1 MLTIAIIIA
10 LVLMVGLMVLQ
21 AMLTFSVG
29 TTLDD
34 VIEAIKDVRQE
45 ISQLRQD
52 LIVNSMGS
60 K

>member
-10 LVLMVGLMVLQ
+10 LGLTVGLMVLQ
-21 AMLTFSVG
+21 AMLMFSIG

-34 VIEAIKDVRQE
+34 VIEAIKDVRRE
-45 ISQLRQD
+45 ISQLRED
-52 LIVNSMGS
+52 LIIKSMGS